1 MPRVALLQGVKGP
14 RNRAIRPMKQVS
26 VTELKNR
33 LDFLRLVMRGRGGG
47 DRAAFRFPVA
57 RLSGVGQGR
66 GSGQALL
73 QRLVRDGIVVAA
85 SERPS
90 REQMKKP
97 PIACRGD
104 VVRALIEERDCR

>member
-1 MPRVALLQGVKGP
+1 
-14 RNRAIRPMKQVS
+14 MKQVS

-33 LDFLRLVMRGRGGG
+33 LSHFLRLVMRGEVVEIVQHSV
-47 DRAAFRFPVA
+47 PVA
-57 RLSGVGQGR
+57 RLSGVGQGA